1 MPYFENHIA
10 VAFTCVAVLA
20 ALTVSAPACSSTD
33 RSYTTD
39 EAGSILPNA
48 DGGPLDASTDCGS
61 RRCSRDLK
69 KVLETCNGE
78 DSVIAE
84 CGPDQGCGDGA
95 CVDACQ
101 AAALSKGSMGCDF
114 YTLPPEDYGY
124 GGGCFAA
131 FIANTWDRPVTLA
144 GELDGQPIDVAASA
158 YLVSNDGPK
167 ATHTH
172 LEGPLP
178 VGAVA
183 VVFLAQSGRSDTVS
197 CPAGVKVALTGE
209 AAASG
214 TALTRAFRLR
224 ADAPVSAYSISPYGG
239 SSSYVPSATLL
250 YPTTAWD
257 TNYIAVSPGRV
268 DTQEHSQS
276 EFFKGPVVGPRTLQI
291 VASEDGTEVRMR
303 PTADIASG
311 IGLKGVA
318 KGFVQTWTL
327 NRGQVLQFVQD
338 QSLTGSPIEASKPIG
353 VFGGSECSFI
363 PSYWLAC
370 DIMQQQVAPL
380 KEWGSSYALVP
391 YRPRV
396 LDTAHVPTERERT
409 PWMVVAGAAGTTL
422 RWDPAA
428 PVGAPT
434 TMEAG
439 QAMSFFTDAPVT
451 VTSQDADHPLF
462 VGSYMTGAQFD
473 RPNETFWP
481 LGGDPDFVSVVPS
494 DQFLDRYVFFADHT
508 YAETTLTIVRR
519 KTANGFAPVNLDC
532 GDPITDF
539 RPVGTS
545 GEYEFTWVHL
555 TSGFAPGTGNCGY
568 GRHEATSGGPFSL
581 TVWGTD
587 FYASYGYAGG
597 TGLRPLT
604 TVEQPVH

>member
-1 MPYFENHIA
+1 MQYFENRLSI
-10 VAFTCVAVLA
+10 VLTGVAVSATLV
-20 ALTVSAPACSSTD
+20 LSAPACSSSD
-33 RSYTTD
+33 RAFSTD
-39 EAGSILPNA
+39 EPGSILPDA
-48 DGGPLDASTDCGS
+48 DDGGVEASTECGS

-78 DSVIAE
+78 DRVIAS
-84 CGPDQGCGDGA
+84 CGPDEGCGDGA
-95 CVDACQ
+95 CVDACR
-101 AAALSKGSMGCDF
+101 AAALSKGSVGCDF
-114 YTLPPEDYGY
+114 FTIPPEDHVY

-131 FIANTWDRPVTLA
+131 FIANTWDRPVTLR
-144 GELDGQPIDVAASA
+144 GELEGQPIDVAAST

-183 VVFLAQSGRSDTVS
+183 VVFLAQSGRQGTVS
-197 CPAGVKVALTGE
+197 CPAGVNVALTGE
-209 AAASG
+209 AALSG
-214 TALTRAFRLR
+214 TALTRAFRLE

-239 SSSYVPSATLL
+239 ASSFVPTATLL
-250 YPTTAWD
+250 YPTSAWD
-257 TNYIAVSPGRV
+257 TNYMAVAPERV
-268 DTQEHSQS
+268 DTQEHSQNDDFS
-276 EFFKGPVVGPRTLQI
+276 GPVVGSRTLQI
-291 VASEDGTEVRMR
+291 VASEDDTEVRMR
-303 PTADIASG
+303 PSADISAG
-311 IGLKGVA
+311 IDIKGVA
-318 KGFVQTWTL
+318 KGFVQAWTL
-327 NRGQVLQFVQD
+327 KRGQVLQFAQSE
-338 QSLTGSPIEASKPIG
+338 SLTGSTIEATKPIG
-353 VFGGSECSFI
+353 VFGGAECSFV
-363 PSYWLAC
+363 PSYWQAC
-370 DIMQQQVAPL
+370 DVMQQQIAPL

-396 LDTAHVPTERERT
+396 TDTAQVPTEREKV
-409 PWMVVAGAAGTTL
+409 PWTIVAGAVGTIL

-428 PVGAPT
+428 PVGGPM
-434 TMEAG
+434 TMDAG
-439 QAMSFFTDAPVT
+439 QKMTFFTDVPVT
-451 VTSQDADHPLF
+451 VTTQDSDHPIF
-462 VGSYMTGAQFD
+462 VGSYMTGNTYD
-473 RPNETFWP
+473 RPKNASWA

-539 RPVGTS
+539 RPIGTA

-555 TSGFAPGTGNCGY
+555 TAGFGPGTGNCGY
-568 GRHEATSGGPFSL
+568 GRHEATSDGPFSL

-587 FYASYGYAGG
+587 YCASYGYAGG

-604 TVEQPVH
+604 TIEQPVH